1 MVNLGIEEAALVTKV
16 TDKVK
21 VIEDKEDTAY
31 LREIMS
37 TVSITLVSKI

>member
-1 MVNLGIEEAALVTKV
+1 MVNLDIEEEALVTEV
-16 TDKVK
+16 VDRVK

-37 TVSITLVSKI
+37 TAPITLVSKI